1 LFELETSVIGNVS
14 ENTVAFFIYFFF

>member
-1 LFELETSVIGNVS
+1 LFELKTSVIGNVY